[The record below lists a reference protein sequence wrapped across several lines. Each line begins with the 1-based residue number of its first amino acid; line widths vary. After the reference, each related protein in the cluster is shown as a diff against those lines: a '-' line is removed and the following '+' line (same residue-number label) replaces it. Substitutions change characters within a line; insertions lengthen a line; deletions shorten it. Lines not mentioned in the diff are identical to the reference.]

1 MARITRNK
9 AAEILGLSRQTISNY
24 IEQGL
29 IGSCVGEHG
38 ILYVNSEDV
47 EKYAQKYKMLAA
59 NEKMIDDK
67 LKEVEA
73 HKRAINVEL
82 TELRNRAT
90 ANGKLAANA
99 VGMLFGVI
107 NAMSYLGIT
116 PKLSYRES
124 KLLKDII
131 NGMTYDELSLK
142 YGVSATRI
150 RQIVEKTCNKL
161 TYNEDAAIAEI
172 ATNQDLR
179 IVIDGLKKKLKAT
192 QASYDE
198 YRRAKGD
205 TPIGGTILPPLILGK
220 DVNDCGFPVRILNMF
235 RWCDVYT
242 VGDLLRKFH
251 GKSDLDKIRNIGKK
265 SIWIILDFIEENNLS
280 FKQNGE
286 SDEDFYIRL
295 NNNLTKN
302 MKKMIKK
309 VLGFVTI
316 GNVSLLLVVVIGVF
330 YIFINRFEP
339 AILCMFLAVAIFF
352 VNFLYRECDEALEL
366 ADKCKDNERDA
377 VQETIWLYDELQLEM
392 QRHRLTAIQGMK
404 YNNKAEFMQRKKSL
418 TQYLKYS
425 DAIDNIYEQE
435 VERLHKMEKEIEKKN
450 NDGKDKGTDSE
461 TETAKSE

>member
-67 LKEVEA
+67 LKEIEA

-107 NAMSYLGIT
+107 NAISYLNIT

-124 KLLKDII
+124 QMLKDII
-131 NGMTYDELSLK
+131 NGMTYDELSFK
-142 YGVSATRI
+142 YDLTTARI
-150 RQIVEKTCNKL
+150 RQIIDKTCNKL
-161 TYNEDAAIAEI
+161 TYNENAAIADI

-179 IVIDGLKKKLKAT
+179 IVIDGLKKKLKAVQT
-192 QASYDE
+192 SYDE

-205 TPIGGTILPPLILGK
+205 VPISGAVLPPLILGK
-220 DVNDCGFPVRILNMF
+220 DVNDCDFPVRILNMF
-235 RWCDVYT
+235 KSYNVYT
-242 VGDLLRKFH
+242 IGDLLRKFH
-251 GKSDLDKIRNIGKK
+251 GKSDIAKIRNLGKK
-265 SIWIILDFIEENNLS
+265 SIYIILDFIEENNLS
-280 FKQNGE
+280 FKQDGE

-295 NNNLTKN
+295 NNLMN
-302 MKKMIKK
+302 KKH
-309 VLGFVTI
+309 
-316 GNVSLLLVVVIGVF
+316 
-330 YIFINRFEP
+330 E
-339 AILCMFLAVAIFF
+339 
-352 VNFLYRECDEALEL
+352 E
-366 ADKCKDNERDA
+366 
-377 VQETIWLYDELQLEM
+377 
-392 QRHRLTAIQGMK
+392 
-404 YNNKAEFMQRKKSL
+404 
-418 TQYLKYS
+418 
-425 DAIDNIYEQE
+425 
-435 VERLHKMEKEIEKKN
+435 
-450 NDGKDKGTDSE
+450 ND
-461 TETAKSE
+461 